1 MEKPDSIDFLGFAPI
16 YTSDKE
22 ATQEALRGL
31 AEDYS
36 RWATRSDALQD
47 GTLAPLPFS
56 EKEVENIEALFA
68 EKGLKG
74 QSLLYD
80 TATKDHFKSLAS
92 NAKYLHIAAHGLT
105 NDEYPKLSGIVFH
118 PDEKATEIH
127 DSVLSMGEMYQL
139 QLQAD
144 LVVLS
149 SCESG
154 IGKLAKGEGMMA
166 INRGFLYAGAKNV
179 IYTLFKVLDKPS
191 SELCEALFEE
201 ILESL
206 PRKLAYASTLFF

>member
-1 MEKPDSIDFLGFAPI
+1 MAAVFYGINQRIFNN
-16 YTSDKE
+16 
-22 ATQEALRGL
+22 AL
-31 AEDYS
+31 S
-36 RWATRSDALQD
+36 
-47 GTLAPLPFS
+47 LPS
-56 EKEVENIEALFA
+56 H
-68 EKGLKG
+68 
-74 QSLLYD
+74 
-80 TATKDHFKSLAS
+80 HFKASSLNDTFQMS
-92 NAKYLHIAAHGLT
+92 KDRMT

-118 PDEKATEIH
+118 PNEEATEIH

-191 SELCEALFEE
+191 SELCEALFAE
-201 ILESL
+201 ILEGKTYTEAL
-206 PRKLAYASTLFF
+206 RLAKLRLIQRTDVDPKSWSGFVLLGA